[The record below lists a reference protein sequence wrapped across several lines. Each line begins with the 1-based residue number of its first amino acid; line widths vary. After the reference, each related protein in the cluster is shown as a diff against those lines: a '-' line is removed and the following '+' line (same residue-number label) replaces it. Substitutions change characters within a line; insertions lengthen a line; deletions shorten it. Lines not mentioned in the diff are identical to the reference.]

1 MGPPNRPNDIEIV
14 HSLHD
19 LRLKYAK
26 MEINILQNCPY
37 KDVKKDYK
45 PFCHFL
51 ERLELPVDDG
61 KLCLLEESNFSNFG
75 IACIQLQS
83 HSGNKR
89 LSCHNNISIQR
100 LTSLDFVRK
109 QVKARY

>member
-51 ERLELPVDDG
+51 ERLECVHVI
-61 KLCLLEESNFSNFG
+61 LL
-75 IACIQLQS
+75 S
-83 HSGNKR
+83 HQNSDQIKEDVLWDSYLFIN
-89 LSCHNNISIQR
+89 
-100 LTSLDFVRK
+100 LTML
-109 QVKARY
+109 

>member
-51 ERLELPVDDG
+51 ERLGGACKLDYFCYEAFMTLLLLLPELQ
-61 KLCLLEESNFSNFG
+61 G
-75 IACIQLQS
+75 ICINYLYL
-83 HSGNKR
+83 N
-89 LSCHNNISIQR
+89 
-100 LTSLDFVRK
+100 
-109 QVKARY
+109 